1 MPTRRE
7 LLWGLAGTTVAVTA
21 GAVVRGVR
29 EARDSVRT
37 ARGGLAGARLEGPQG
52 EVHSPYG
59 HGAEPPTALGPAA
72 LDALTIP
79 PPMTRGA
86 VSRTITITQ
95 RPVEVAQGVVM
106 DGWTFDG
113 TIPGPILRVT
123 EGETLT
129 LTVRNLTAH
138 PHNLHTHG
146 AHAPAQD
153 GWEPIPPGGERTY
166 EIAPRPFGV
175 YPYHC
180 DLVPGAQHLGRGL
193 HGLMLVDPP
202 GGRAPAAERVLVLG
216 GYDVDGD
223 GRSDLFGWNGVA
235 GFFARHPLK
244 VRRGELVRLYVANLV
259 VDEPIATF
267 HLHAN
272 TFDVFRSGTRLV
284 ADEHTDVVAL
294 TVGERAVLEM
304 RFPEPGRVMF
314 HPHQSRMAEQGAMG
328 WIAIV

>member
-1 MPTRRE
+1 VPTRRE

-223 GRSDLFGWNGVA
+223 GRSDLFGMERCRRLLRA
-235 GFFARHPLK
+235 GIRSRCAAASSCDSMSRTSSSMSPSRPSICMRTPSTCSVPGHASSRTSTPTWW
-244 VRRGELVRLYVANLV
+244 RSPWASAPCSRCDSPSRGA
-259 VDEPIATF
+259 
-267 HLHAN
+267 
-272 TFDVFRSGTRLV
+272 
-284 ADEHTDVVAL
+284 
-294 TVGERAVLEM
+294 
-304 RFPEPGRVMF
+304 
-314 HPHQSRMAEQGAMG
+314 
-328 WIAIV
+328 